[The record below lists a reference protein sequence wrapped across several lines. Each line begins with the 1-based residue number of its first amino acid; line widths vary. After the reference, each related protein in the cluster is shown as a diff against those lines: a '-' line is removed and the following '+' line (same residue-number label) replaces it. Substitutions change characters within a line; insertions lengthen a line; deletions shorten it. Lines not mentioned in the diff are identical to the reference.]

1 MEMSEIIKQAEEN
14 IRQAIEDY
22 RRHTHQTEVLDNI
35 SNAFIKRLAEDSSR
49 AKSPLLGGVWIE
61 IITRFRSFL
70 LRWSPLL
77 GGVWIEIFENQLWK
91 STVDKSPLLGGVWIE
106 IHSIIY

>member
-49 AKSPLLGGVWIE
+49 AK
-61 IITRFRSFL
+61 
-70 LRWSPLL
+70 
-77 GGVWIEIFENQLWK
+77 
-91 STVDKSPLLGGVWIE
+91 
-106 IHSIIY
+106 